1 MYRLTVLYPPPA
13 DADHFRSYYLS
24 THLPLT
30 AKLPGL
36 QSMRYSLDVAA
47 VDGASPYFA
56 IWEAEFDSV
65 EAMGAAIA
73 SPQGQAVVADVANY
87 ATGGAQ
93 IIHYPVTAAEPVRP
107 VA

>member
-13 DADHFRSYYLS
+13 DTDHFKNYYLS

-36 QSMRYSLDVAA
+36 QTMRYSLDVAA
-47 VDGASPYFA
+47 VDGDSPYYA
-56 IWEAEFDSV
+56 IWEAEFESV
-65 EAMGAAIA
+65 EAMGAAMA
-73 SPQGQAVVADVANY
+73 SPEGQAVVADVPNY

-93 IIHYPVTAAEPVRP
+93 IIHYAM
-107 VA
+107 